1 MSDPVPTTPDK
12 ALLDWFAKH
21 PQCELSFA
29 GYDDEQHWVVH
40 RVSGGRNDRE
50 WRLVGEGETPRAAI
64 LAAMEGMRH
73 AR

>member
-1 MSDPVPTTPDK
+1 MSKDHQTTDK
-12 ALLDWFAKH
+12 AILDWLEAH

-29 GYDDEQHWVVH
+29 GWDDEQQWLVH

-50 WRLVGEGETPRAAI
+50 WQTVGEGETPRAAI

-73 AR
+73 VR